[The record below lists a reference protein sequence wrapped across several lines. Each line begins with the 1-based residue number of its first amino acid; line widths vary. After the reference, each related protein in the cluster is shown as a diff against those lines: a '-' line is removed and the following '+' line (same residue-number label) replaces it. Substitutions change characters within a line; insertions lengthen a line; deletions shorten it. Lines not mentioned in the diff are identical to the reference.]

1 MEEEKEEDECGGKK
15 NGGGGGAK
23 TGNKKRG
30 NIDGS
35 VLKEKEGDNY
45 DDADSWDEHNFD
57 VRGKE
62 GADWGNYERDKVDDD
77 GEESKE
83 EEE

>member
-35 VLKEKEGDNY
+35 VLKEKVQD
-45 DDADSWDEHNFD
+45 
-57 VRGKE
+57 R
-62 GADWGNYERDKVDDD
+62 YEQHMDRYV
-77 GEESKE
+77 GGTYA
-83 EEE
+83 